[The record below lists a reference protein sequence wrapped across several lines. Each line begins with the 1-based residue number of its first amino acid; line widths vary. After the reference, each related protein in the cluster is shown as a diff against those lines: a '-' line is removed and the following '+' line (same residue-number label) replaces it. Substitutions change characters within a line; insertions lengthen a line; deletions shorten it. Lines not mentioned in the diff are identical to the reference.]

1 VANGSVGAI
10 HSKTAIVFSGG
21 GARGAYNAGVA
32 LAFAQHGI
40 CPEIVSG
47 TSVGA
52 LVAAMVVANEEAR
65 LAEIWRRLTPSH
77 VYGLRSRV
85 QFFLSFIRPYR
96 YPAYSSEPLARLIR
110 ENVNLDRIRSSPRT
124 LIVTCYNQT
133 LHRVERFDNQS
144 PDLHRALLASTSIP
158 LVFPPVEMNGQE
170 YVDLGATVWPLKPAI
185 SAGAER
191 IYAVVCDHPDDHR
204 RAARNNL
211 EWAIQVMNLAQRSN
225 MLVDIELARRINL
238 TAQGSGYKF
247 VDLTVITPSKTLGLG
262 FMDFHK
268 KLQINRALELGFDD
282 GSAALSQ
289 APVTHPIGTLQGD
302 FCPYI

>member
-1 VANGSVGAI
+1 MGAI
-10 HSKTAIVFSGG
+10 QPKTAVVFSGG

-32 LAFAQHGI
+32 VAFAHRGLH
-40 CPEIVSG
+40 PETVCG

-52 LVAAMVVANEEAR
+52 LIAAMVVAGEEER
-65 LAEIWRRLTPSH
+65 LGEIWRELIPAH
-77 VYGLRSRV
+77 VYGLKSRV

-110 ENVNLDRIRSSPRT
+110 ENVDLEKIRKSSQK
-124 LIVTCYNQT
+124 LIVTCYNQS
-133 LHRVERFDNQS
+133 LHRVERFDNQF
-144 PDLHRALLASTSIP
+144 PDLHRALLASASIP
-158 LVFPPVEMNGQE
+158 LVFPPIVMNGHE
-170 YVDLGATVWPLKPAI
+170 YVDLGSTVWPLKPAI

-191 IYAVVCDHPDDHR
+191 IYAVLCDHPDDHR

-238 TAQGSGYKF
+238 TANGSSYKF
-247 VDLTVITPSKTLGLG
+247 VDLTVIQPSKTLGLG

-268 KLQINRALELGFDD
+268 KLQINRAFELGLED
-282 GSAALSQ
+282 GTAILGQTVGETPSS
-289 APVTHPIGTLQGD
+289 TLQGE

>member
-1 VANGSVGAI
+1 MGVI
-10 HSKTAIVFSGG
+10 QPKTAVVFSGG

-32 LAFAQHGI
+32 VAFAHRGLH
-40 CPEIVSG
+40 PEIVCG

-52 LVAAMVVANEEAR
+52 LIAAMVVAGEEER
-65 LAEIWRRLTPSH
+65 LGEIWRELIPAH
-77 VYGLRSRV
+77 VYGLKSRV

-110 ENVNLDRIRSSPRT
+110 ENVDLEKIRKSSQK
-124 LIVTCYNQT
+124 LIVTCYNQS
-133 LHRVERFDNQS
+133 LHRVERFDNQF
-144 PDLHRALLASTSIP
+144 PDLHRALLASASIP
-158 LVFPPVEMNGQE
+158 LVFPPIVMNGHE
-170 YVDLGATVWPLKPAI
+170 YVDLGSTVWPLKPAI

-191 IYAVVCDHPDDHR
+191 IYAVLCDHPDDHR

-238 TAQGSGYKF
+238 TANGSSYKF
-247 VDLTVITPSKTLGLG
+247 VDLTVIQPSKTLGLG

-268 KLQINRALELGFDD
+268 KLQINRAFELGLED
-282 GSAALSQ
+282 GTAILGQTVGETPSS
-289 APVTHPIGTLQGD
+289 TLQGE

>member
-1 VANGSVGAI
+1 M
-10 HSKTAIVFSGG
+10 VFSGG

-32 LAFAQHGI
+32 LAFAKHGVY
-40 CPEIVSG
+40 PEIVSG

-52 LVAAMVVANEEAR
+52 LVAAMVVAGEEER
-65 LAEIWRRLTPSH
+65 LCEIWRHLTPSQ
-77 VYGLRSRV
+77 VYGVRSRV

-96 YPAYSSEPLARLIR
+96 YPAYSAEPLAMLIR
-110 ENVNLDRIRSSPRT
+110 DNVALEKIRQSPRK

-133 LHRVERFDNQS
+133 RHCVERFDNHF
-144 PDLHRALLASTSIP
+144 PDLTRALLASTSIP

-170 YVDLGATVWPLKPAI
+170 YVDLGSTVWPLKPAI

-191 IYAVVCDHPDDHR
+191 IYAVLCDHPDDHR

-211 EWAIQVMNLAQRSN
+211 EWAIQVMNLSQRSN

-247 VDLTVITPSKTLGLG
+247 VDLTVIQPSKTLGLG

-268 KLQINRALELGFDD
+268 KLQLNRALEMGYEDAT
-282 GSAALSQ
+282 AALHDK
-289 APVTHPIGTLQGD
+289 PVSTPAGSFHGE

>member
-1 VANGSVGAI
+1 MGAI
-10 HSKTAIVFSGG
+10 QTKTAIVFSGG

-32 LAFAQHGI
+32 LAFAKQGI
-40 CPEIVSG
+40 YPEIVSG

-52 LVAAMVVANEEAR
+52 LVAAMVVAEEEER
-65 LAEIWRRLTPSH
+65 LGEIWRQLTPAH
-77 VYGLRSRV
+77 VYSLRSRV

-96 YPAYSSEPLARLIR
+96 YPAYSSDPLARLIR
-110 ENVNLDRIRSSPRT
+110 DNVNVEKIRSSPRK

-133 LHRVERFDNQS
+133 LHRVERFDNHF

-170 YVDLGATVWPLKPAI
+170 YVDLGSTVWPLKPAL

-191 IYAVVCDHPDDHR
+191 IYAVLCDHPDDHR

-247 VDLTVITPSKTLGLG
+247 VDLTVIQPSKTLGLG

-268 KLQINRALELGFDD
+268 RLQINRALDLGYED
-282 GSAALSQ
+282 AKTALSQ
-289 APVTHPIGTLQGD
+289 AAVSTPVATLQGE

>member
-1 VANGSVGAI
+1 MGTIQA
-10 HSKTAIVFSGG
+10 KTAIVFSGG

-32 LAFAQHGI
+32 LAFAKQGAR
-40 CPEIVSG
+40 PEIVSG

-52 LVAAMVVANEEAR
+52 LVAAMVVAGEEDR
-65 LAEIWRRLTPSH
+65 LAEIWRHLTPSE

-96 YPAYSSEPLARLIR
+96 YPAYGSEPLARLIR
-110 ENVNLDRIRSSPRT
+110 ENVSLDKIRASSRA

-133 LHRVERFDNQS
+133 LHRVERFDNHF

-158 LVFPPVEMNGQE
+158 LVFPPVEMNGHE

-238 TAQGSGYKF
+238 TAQSSGYKF
-247 VDLTVITPSKTLGLG
+247 VDLTVIQPSKTLGLG

-268 KLQINRALELGFDD
+268 KLQINRALELGLED
-282 GSAALSQ
+282 GTAALSQ
-289 APVTHPIGTLQGD
+289 TPVTHPIATLQGE

>member
-1 VANGSVGAI
+1 MGAI
-10 HSKTAIVFSGG
+10 QPKTAVVFSGG

-32 LAFAQHGI
+32 VAFAHCGLH
-40 CPEIVSG
+40 PEIVCG

-52 LVAAMVVANEEAR
+52 LVAAMVVAGEEER
-65 LAEIWRRLTPSH
+65 LGEIWRELIPAH
-77 VYGLRSRV
+77 VYGLKSRV

-110 ENVNLDRIRSSPRT
+110 ENVDLEKIRKSSQK
-124 LIVTCYNQT
+124 LIVTCYNQS
-133 LHRVERFDNQS
+133 LHRVERFDNQF
-144 PDLHRALLASTSIP
+144 PDLHRALLASASIP
-158 LVFPPVEMNGQE
+158 LVFPPIVMNGHE
-170 YVDLGATVWPLKPAI
+170 YVDLGSTVWPLKPAI

-191 IYAVVCDHPDDHR
+191 IYAVLCDHPDDHR

-238 TAQGSGYKF
+238 TANGGSYKF
-247 VDLTVITPSKTLGLG
+247 VDLTVIQPSKTLGLG

-268 KLQINRALELGFDD
+268 KLQINRAFELGLED
-282 GSAALSQ
+282 GTAILGQTVGETPSS
-289 APVTHPIGTLQGD
+289 TLQGE

>member
-1 VANGSVGAI
+1 MGAI
-10 HSKTAIVFSGG
+10 QPKTAVVFSGG

-32 LAFAQHGI
+32 VAFAHRGLH
-40 CPEIVSG
+40 PEIVCG

-52 LVAAMVVANEEAR
+52 LIAAMVVAGEEER
-65 LAEIWRRLTPSH
+65 LGEIWRELIPAH
-77 VYGLRSRV
+77 VYGLKSRV

-110 ENVNLDRIRSSPRT
+110 ENVDLEKIRKSSQK
-124 LIVTCYNQT
+124 LIVTCYNQS
-133 LHRVERFDNQS
+133 LHRVERFDNQF
-144 PDLHRALLASTSIP
+144 PDLHRALLASASIP
-158 LVFPPVEMNGQE
+158 LVFPPIVMNGHE
-170 YVDLGATVWPLKPAI
+170 YVDLGSTVWPLKPAI

-191 IYAVVCDHPDDHR
+191 IYAVLCDHPDDHR

-238 TAQGSGYKF
+238 TANGSSYKF
-247 VDLTVITPSKTLGLG
+247 VDLTVIQPSKTLGLG

-268 KLQINRALELGFDD
+268 KLQINRAFELGLED
-282 GSAALSQ
+282 GTAILGQTVGETPSS
-289 APVTHPIGTLQGD
+289 TLQGE

>member
-1 VANGSVGAI
+1 MGTI
-10 HSKTAIVFSGG
+10 LSKTAIVFSGG

-32 LAFAQHGI
+32 LAFAKQRVA
-40 CPEIVSG
+40 PDIVSG

-52 LVAAMVVANEEAR
+52 LVAAMVVAGEEER
-65 LAEIWRRLTPSH
+65 LAEIWRHLTPSH

-96 YPAYSSEPLARLIR
+96 YPAYSSEPLARLIHD
-110 ENVNLDRIRSSPRT
+110 NVSLDKIRSSSRS

-133 LHRVERFDNQS
+133 LHRVERFDNHFS
-144 PDLHRALLASTSIP
+144 DLHRALLASTSIP

-247 VDLTVITPSKTLGLG
+247 VDLTVIQPSRTLGLG

-268 KLQINRALELGFDD
+268 KLQINRALELGFEDAT
-282 GSAALSQ
+282 AALNQ
-289 APVTHPIGTLQGD
+289 TPVAHPVGTLQGD

>member
-1 VANGSVGAI
+1 ML
-10 HSKTAIVFSGG
+10 SKTALVFSGG

-32 LAFAQHGI
+32 LAFSRRDLH
-40 CPEIVSG
+40 PEIVCG

-52 LVAAMVVANEEAR
+52 LVAAMIVAGQEER
-65 LAEIWRRLTPSH
+65 LGEIWKSLTPAH

-96 YPAYSSEPLARLIR
+96 YPAYSSDPLARLIR
-110 ENVNLDRIRSSPRT
+110 HNVDLEKIRASAQK
-124 LIVTCYNQT
+124 LIITCYNQS
-133 LHRVERFDNQS
+133 LHRVERFDNQC

-158 LVFPPVEMNGQE
+158 LVFPPVVMNGHE

-191 IYAVVCDHPDDHR
+191 IYAVLCDHPDDHR

-238 TAQGSGYKF
+238 TANGSGYKF
-247 VDLTVITPSKTLGLG
+247 VDLTVIQPSKTLGLG

-268 KLQINRALELGFDD
+268 KLQMNRALELGFED
-282 GSAALSQ
+282 GSAALTQPASDQ
-289 APVTHPIGTLQGD
+289 PSSTLQGE

>member
-1 VANGSVGAI
+1 MGAI
-10 HSKTAIVFSGG
+10 QPKTAVGFSGG

-32 LAFAQHGI
+32 VAFAHRGLH
-40 CPEIVSG
+40 PEIVCG

-52 LVAAMVVANEEAR
+52 LIAAMVVAGEEER
-65 LAEIWRRLTPSH
+65 LGEIWRELIPAH
-77 VYGLRSRV
+77 VYGLKSRV

-110 ENVNLDRIRSSPRT
+110 ENVDLEKIRKSSQK
-124 LIVTCYNQT
+124 LIVTCYNQS
-133 LHRVERFDNQS
+133 LHRVERFDNQF
-144 PDLHRALLASTSIP
+144 PDLHRALLASASIP
-158 LVFPPVEMNGQE
+158 LVFPPIVMNGHE

-185 SAGAER
+185 SSGAER
-191 IYAVVCDHPDDHR
+191 IYAVLCDHPDDHR

-238 TAQGSGYKF
+238 TANGSSYKF
-247 VDLTVITPSKTLGLG
+247 VDLTVIQPSKTLGLG

-268 KLQINRALELGFDD
+268 KLQINRAFELGLED
-282 GSAALSQ
+282 GTAILGQTVGETPSS
-289 APVTHPIGTLQGD
+289 TLQGE

>member
-1 VANGSVGAI
+1 MGVI
-10 HSKTAIVFSGG
+10 QPKTAVVFSGG

-32 LAFAQHGI
+32 VAFAHRGLH
-40 CPEIVSG
+40 PEIVCG

-52 LVAAMVVANEEAR
+52 LIAAMVVAGEEER
-65 LAEIWRRLTPSH
+65 LGEIWRELIPAH
-77 VYGLRSRV
+77 VYGLKSRV

-110 ENVNLDRIRSSPRT
+110 ENVDLEKIRKSSQK
-124 LIVTCYNQT
+124 LIVTCYNQS
-133 LHRVERFDNQS
+133 LHRVERFDNQF
-144 PDLHRALLASTSIP
+144 PDLHRALLASASIP
-158 LVFPPVEMNGQE
+158 LVFPPIVMNGHE
-170 YVDLGATVWPLKPAI
+170 YVDLGSTVWPLKPAI

-191 IYAVVCDHPDDHR
+191 IYAVLCDHPDDHR

-238 TAQGSGYKF
+238 TANGSSYKF
-247 VDLTVITPSKTLGLG
+247 VDLTVIQPSKTLGLG

-268 KLQINRALELGFDD
+268 KLQINRAFELGLED
-282 GSAALSQ
+282 GTAILGQTAGETPSA
-289 APVTHPIGTLQGD
+289 TLQGE

>member
-1 VANGSVGAI
+1 MGFSVGAI
-10 HSKTAIVFSGG
+10 QSKTALVFSGG

-32 LAFAQHGI
+32 LAFAQRELH
-40 CPEIVSG
+40 PEIVCG

-52 LVAAMVVANEEAR
+52 LIAAMVVAGQQER
-65 LAEIWRRLTPSH
+65 LGEIWRTLTPAQ

-96 YPAYSSEPLARLIR
+96 YPAYSSDPLARLII
-110 ENVNLDRIRSSPRT
+110 ENVDLAKVGSSPQK

-133 LHRVERFDNQS
+133 LHRVERFDNHF

-158 LVFPPVEMNGQE
+158 LVFPPVVMNGHE

-191 IYAVVCDHPDDHR
+191 IYAVLCDHPEDHR
-204 RAARNNL
+204 RVARNNL

-238 TAQGSGYKF
+238 TANGTGYKF
-247 VDLTVITPSKTLGLG
+247 VELTVIQPSKTLGLG

-268 KLQINRALELGFDD
+268 KLQINRALELGFED
-282 GSAALSQ
+282 GSAALTQVGVDLPSS
-289 APVTHPIGTLQGD
+289 TLQGE

>member
-1 VANGSVGAI
+1 VVAI
-10 HSKTAIVFSGG
+10 QPKTAVVFSGG

-32 LAFAQHGI
+32 LAFARHGLHH
-40 CPEIVSG
+40 EIVCG

-52 LVAAMVVANEEAR
+52 LIAAMVVAGDEER
-65 LAEIWRRLTPSH
+65 LGRIWRELTPAH
-77 VYGLRSRV
+77 VYGLKSRV

-110 ENVNLDRIRSSPRT
+110 ENVDLEKIRKSSQK
-124 LIVTCYNQT
+124 LIVTCYNQS
-133 LHRVERFDNQS
+133 LHRVERFDNDF
-144 PDLHRALLASTSIP
+144 PDLHRALLASASIP
-158 LVFPPVEMNGQE
+158 LVFPPIVMNGHE
-170 YVDLGATVWPLKPAI
+170 YVDLGSTVWPLKPAI

-191 IYAVVCDHPDDHR
+191 IYAVLCDHPDDHR

-238 TAQGSGYKF
+238 TAIGSSYKF
-247 VDLTVITPSKTLGLG
+247 VDLTVIQPSKTLGLG

-268 KLQINRALELGFDD
+268 KLQINRAFELGFED
-282 GSAALSQ
+282 GTAILAQTVADTPSS
-289 APVTHPIGTLQGD
+289 TLQGE

>member
-1 VANGSVGAI
+1 MDGTPRTVEPKAAM
-10 HSKTAIVFSGG
+10 VFSGG

-32 LAFAQHGI
+32 LAFAKHGVY
-40 CPEIVSG
+40 PEIVSG

-52 LVAAMVVANEEAR
+52 LVAAMVVAGEEER
-65 LAEIWRRLTPSH
+65 LCEIWRHLTPSQ
-77 VYGLRSRV
+77 VYGVRSRV

-96 YPAYSSEPLARLIR
+96 YPAYSAEPLAMLIR
-110 ENVNLDRIRSSPRT
+110 DNVALEKIRQSPRK

-133 LHRVERFDNQS
+133 RHCVERFDNHF
-144 PDLHRALLASTSIP
+144 PDLTRALLASTSIP

-170 YVDLGATVWPLKPAI
+170 YVDLGSTVWPLKPAI

-191 IYAVVCDHPDDHR
+191 IYAVLCDHPDDHR

-211 EWAIQVMNLAQRSN
+211 EWAIQVMNLSQRSN

-247 VDLTVITPSKTLGLG
+247 VDLTVIQPSKTLGLG

-268 KLQINRALELGFDD
+268 KLQLNRALEMGYEDAT
-282 GSAALSQ
+282 AALHDK
-289 APVTHPIGTLQGD
+289 PVSTPAGSFHGE

>member
-1 VANGSVGAI
+1 VGVI
-10 HSKTAIVFSGG
+10 QPKTAVVFSGG

-32 LAFAQHGI
+32 VAFAHYGLR
-40 CPEIVSG
+40 PETVCG

-52 LVAAMVVANEEAR
+52 LVAAMVVAGEEER
-65 LAEIWRRLTPSH
+65 LGEIWRELIPAH
-77 VYGLRSRV
+77 VYGLKSRV

-110 ENVNLDRIRSSPRT
+110 ENVDLEKIRKSSQK
-124 LIVTCYNQT
+124 LIVTCYNQS
-133 LHRVERFDNQS
+133 LHRVERFDNQF
-144 PDLHRALLASTSIP
+144 PDLHRALLASASIP
-158 LVFPPVEMNGQE
+158 LVFPPIVMNGHE
-170 YVDLGATVWPLKPAI
+170 YVDLGSTVWPLKPAI

-191 IYAVVCDHPDDHR
+191 IYAVLCDHPDDHR

-238 TAQGSGYKF
+238 TANGSSYKF
-247 VDLTVITPSKTLGLG
+247 VDLTVIQPSKTLGLG

-268 KLQINRALELGFDD
+268 KLQINRAFELGLED
-282 GSAALSQ
+282 GTAILGQTVGETPSS
-289 APVTHPIGTLQGD
+289 TLQGE

>member
-1 VANGSVGAI
+1 MEAAARTI
-10 HSKTAIVFSGG
+10 EAKAAMVFSGG

-32 LAFAQHGI
+32 MAFAKHGVY
-40 CPEIVSG
+40 PEIVSG

-52 LVAAMVVANEEAR
+52 LVAAMVVAGEEER
-65 LAEIWRRLTPSH
+65 LCEIWRHLTPSQ
-77 VYGLRSRV
+77 VYGVRSRV

-96 YPAYSSEPLARLIR
+96 YPAYSSEPLARLIQD
-110 ENVNLDRIRSSPRT
+110 NVALDKIRQSPRK

-133 LHRVERFDNQS
+133 RHRVERFDNHC
-144 PDLHRALLASTSIP
+144 PDLTRVLLASTSIP

-170 YVDLGATVWPLKPAI
+170 YVDLGSTVWPLKPAI

-191 IYAVVCDHPDDHR
+191 IYAVLCDHPDDHR

-211 EWAIQVMNLAQRSN
+211 EWAIQVMNLSQRSN

-238 TAQGSGYKF
+238 TAHGSGYKF
-247 VDLTVITPSKTLGLG
+247 VDLTIIQPSKTLGLG

-268 KLQINRALELGFDD
+268 KLQLNRALEMGYEDAT
-282 GSAALSQ
+282 AALHDK
-289 APVTHPIGTLQGD
+289 PVSTPTGSLQGE

>member
-1 VANGSVGAI
+1 MNAN
-10 HSKTAIVFSGG
+10 HTKTALVFSGG

-32 LAFAQHGI
+32 LAFADRGLQ
-40 CPEIVSG
+40 PEIVCG

-52 LVAAMVVANEEAR
+52 LVASMVVAGEQER
-65 LAEIWRRLTPSH
+65 LGKIWRALTPAQ

-85 QFFLSFIRPYR
+85 QFFLAFIRPYR
-96 YPAYSSEPLARLIR
+96 YPAYSSEPLARLIQD
-110 ENVNLDRIRSSPRT
+110 NVDLKRIRSSAQK

-133 LHRVERFDNQS
+133 LHRVERFDNDF

-158 LVFPPVEMNGQE
+158 LVFPPVEMNGHE
-170 YVDLGATVWPLKPAI
+170 YVDLGATVWPLKPAL
-185 SAGAER
+185 SAGAQR
-191 IYAVVCDHPDDHR
+191 IYAVLCDHPDDHR

-238 TAQGSGYKF
+238 TADGTSYKF
-247 VDLTVITPSKTLGLG
+247 VDLTVIQPSKTLGLG

-268 KLQINRALELGFDD
+268 KLQINRALELGFED
-282 GSAALSQ
+282 GLAAL
-289 APVTHPIGTLQGD
+289 THTAGESPASSLQGE